1 LTAAPT
7 KRIECLDA
15 PGETTYKRGSPMA
28 RVLLSVYAA
37 VTVYFLRGYLPR
49 PTAAGV
55 FLSLLWPVTLAL
67 ALAWLMML
75 DDDTLGV

>member
-1 LTAAPT
+1 
-7 KRIECLDA
+7 
-15 PGETTYKRGSPMA
+15 MA

-67 ALAWLMML
+67 AWLMML